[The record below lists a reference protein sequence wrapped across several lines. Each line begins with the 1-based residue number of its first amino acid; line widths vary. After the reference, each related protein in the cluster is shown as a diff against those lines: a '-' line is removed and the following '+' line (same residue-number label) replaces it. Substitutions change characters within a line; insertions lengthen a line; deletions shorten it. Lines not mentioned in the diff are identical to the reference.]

1 MKRIRN
7 PLLLLA
13 WLALLLLMG
22 CNLNQQ
28 TPIFPPT
35 LSPAP
40 PGKITPAI
48 TVVPAITQGPA
59 AILPPLPTQ
68 PGAPTPTENISVSA
82 GGDTRIDFATGATF
96 AEVSGDLPQGGQ
108 GSFLISAGKG
118 QLMMLDVGSRNRDVY
133 LGVKGA
139 EGSVLLSSSA
149 QLTTWQGLLPFTEDY
164 RVTLTAAGS
173 ASNYD
178 MGVTIPAIIQFS
190 PGATSTIIQGQV
202 TTRAN
207 LNYMLYALAG
217 QSMSIAVK
225 SPNNDVLLTLYGVTD
240 GQPIVRS
247 ASGANQWSGILPATQ
262 YYMIIAV
269 TPGKDSLFAVQ
280 ISIK

>member
-1 MKRIRN
+1 MKRTRS
-7 PLLLLA
+7 PLLILA
-13 WLALLLLMG
+13 WLMLLMS
-22 CNLNQQ
+22 CNINQQ

-48 TVVPAITQGPA
+48 TVVPAITQVPA
-59 AILPPLPTQ
+59 ATLPPLLTQ
-68 PGAPTPTENISVSA
+68 PGAPTPTESITVST
-82 GGDTRIDFATGATF
+82 GGDTRLDFAAGATF
-96 AEVSGDLPQGGQ
+96 AEVSGDLLQGGQ
-108 GSFLISAGKG
+108 LSFLVSASKG

-133 LGVKGA
+133 LGVTGA
-139 EGSVLLSSSA
+139 DGSVLLSSSA
-149 QLTTWQGLLPFTEDY
+149 QLTTWQGLLPLTEDY
-164 RVTLTAAGS
+164 RITLTAAGG

-178 MGVTIPAIIQFS
+178 LGVTIPAIIQFS

-202 TTRAN
+202 TAQAN

-217 QSMSIAVK
+217 QSISIAVK

-269 TPGKDSLFAVQ
+269 TPGKDSMFVLQ